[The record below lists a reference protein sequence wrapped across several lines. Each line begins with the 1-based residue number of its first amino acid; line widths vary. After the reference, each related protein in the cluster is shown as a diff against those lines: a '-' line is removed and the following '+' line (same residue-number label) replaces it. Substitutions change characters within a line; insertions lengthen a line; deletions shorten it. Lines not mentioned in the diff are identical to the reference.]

1 MPKFGRKVPHHRC
14 DSQFQVKRS
23 KVRVRGGRGYRVGR
37 TRWPHCL
44 LNFCL
49 LTKLY
54 TYTRY
59 AVCQGAAGIM
69 FGAFFRVS
77 CAMFLLPYWYVFL
90 LDKLVWN
97 NHSYLYG
104 LIGFLLLTS
113 RANQFW
119 SEYVLSYTYG

>member
-1 MPKFGRKVPHHRC
+1 
-14 DSQFQVKRS
+14 
-23 KVRVRGGRGYRVGR
+23 
-37 TRWPHCL
+37 
-44 LNFCL
+44 
-49 LTKLY
+49 
-54 TYTRY
+54 
-59 AVCQGAAGIM
+59 M

-119 SEYVLSYTYG
+119 SEYVLSYTYE